1 MKKVLIATIDFPPIC
16 GGVAN
21 YLAGLAENLPKDKV
35 VVLAPSAE
43 NTEEK
48 QYKIYR
54 KKLITDVFFLWPKWL
69 PLVYHLFK
77 IIKKGLKNLSASP
90 QKTIL
95 KICQGSLF
103 NFSEKELEK
112 KKFTVQRV
120 QIRGETNDKAE
131 NLFHKI
137 LKDKFNI
144 TTKDPKDYKGENLR
158 QFAILKK
165 RRDFKNV
172 KRFVN
177 GVEKIIQSSP

>member
-1 MKKVLIATIDFPPIC
+1 MIKFLRSLFARGKNPSIIEIDDSGSGSLY
-16 GGVAN
+16 GGIMILLN
-21 YLAGLAENLPKDKV
+21 DGENISYGEVSLKTFRIKDKKKRSAV
-35 VVLAPSAE
+35 VQKE
-43 NTEEK
+43 
-48 QYKIYR
+48 I
-54 KKLITDVFFLWPKWL
+54 
-69 PLVYHLFK
+69 FK